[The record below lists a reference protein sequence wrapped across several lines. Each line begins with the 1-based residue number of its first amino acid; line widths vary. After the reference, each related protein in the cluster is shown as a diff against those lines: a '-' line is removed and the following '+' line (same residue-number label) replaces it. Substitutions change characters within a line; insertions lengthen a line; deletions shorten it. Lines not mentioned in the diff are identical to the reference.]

1 MLQQLWRSGIRWD
14 QEVPHEYNAIIKKWI
29 RQCGQE
35 NKMKSPKFIGHI
47 DIHSDILL
55 LDFTDA
61 SQCAIAACIYI
72 RISKQAHKQ
81 SSFTI
86 GRTKSAPLNQE
97 SIRSSNCKLQWFVN
111 FLPMIIRLL
120 MSFAWNPA
128 DVYANRHKRD
138 DQNEL
143 RFLWPTNQDV
153 RHYQYT
159 RLVFG
164 VKCLPA
170 VAILALH

>member
-1 MLQQLWRSGIRWD
+1 MSLGENLFTVARIFDPLGLIAPCFITLKTLLQQLWRSGIRWD

-35 NKMKSPKFIGHI
+35 NNVKLPKFIGHI

-61 SQCAIAACIYI
+61 SQCAIAAFIYI

-97 SIRSSNCKLQWFVN
+97 
-111 FLPMIIRLL
+111 
-120 MSFAWNPA
+120 A
-128 DVYANRHKRD
+128 YAARIPSCSD
-138 DQNEL
+138 
-143 RFLWPTNQDV
+143 W
-153 RHYQYT
+153 
-159 RLVFG
+159 
-164 VKCLPA
+164 
-170 VAILALH
+170 